1 MAPRLP
7 DAPLLIATPPGV
19 TASGEDMSV
28 DACDAWDALDVSIA
42 IEGREA
48 SVGRLEAMLSFMMML
63 WLCTT
68 LTPAAAS
75 RDSASRPRPLG
86 ASPAAVMV
94 GLVGADDTTRPS
106 CGVPRMASTP
116 ACALASAPTSARSRT
131 AIVRRSAS
139 FVGP

>member
-68 LTPAAAS
+68 LLLPLSSIPLPLSFTDMAMLSSFMFLLSPPS
-75 RDSASRPRPLG
+75 SPSLPSPRP
-86 ASPAAVMV
+86 S
-94 GLVGADDTTRPS
+94 
-106 CGVPRMASTP
+106 
-116 ACALASAPTSARSRT
+116 
-131 AIVRRSAS
+131 
-139 FVGP
+139 